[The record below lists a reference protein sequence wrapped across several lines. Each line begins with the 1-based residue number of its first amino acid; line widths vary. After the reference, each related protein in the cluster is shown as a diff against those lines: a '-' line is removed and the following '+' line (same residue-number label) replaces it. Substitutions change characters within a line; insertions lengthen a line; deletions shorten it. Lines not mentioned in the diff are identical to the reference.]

1 MILQAGSKPD
11 RPGFTPLEKSFLTG
25 FTLIELAFT
34 TILIVIL
41 IMLSTATFRRT
52 LSNLSL
58 KDTAF
63 TISNLITYAQEKA
76 IIERKNFKLKLNFE
90 KRTYRLM
97 EAASPEDIEIRGRFG
112 RVFTLPRGISFQG
125 TRNDIIFYPDGKT
138 DKADIFV
145 NNTMKDRYK
154 ITVKGFARNRVEVTE
169 EAVLGK

>member
-34 TILIVIL
+34 AILIVIL
-41 IMLSTATFRRT
+41 ILISTATFRRT

-63 TISNLITYAQEKA
+63 TISNLIAYAQEKA
-76 IIERKNFKLKLNFE
+76 IIERQNFKLKLNFE

-97 EAASPEDIEIRGRFG
+97 EAASPEDKEIRGRFG
-112 RVFTLPRGISFQG
+112 RAFTLPRGISFQSA
-125 TRNDIIFYPDGKT
+125 RNEIIFYPDGT
-138 DKADIFV
+138 ANKADIYV
-145 NNTMKDRYK
+145 YNMMKDRYK
-154 ITVKGFARNRVEVTE
+154 IAVKGFARNRVEVTE
-169 EAVLGK
+169 EVALGE